1 MVELGLIGFFA
12 VLVWFWLDSMT
23 AREAAEVAGKRACR
37 EEGVQFLDDTVA
49 FSGLGF
55 GRDEWSHL
63 KLRRTYRFEFSDT
76 GDNRLK
82 GMVVMLGRE
91 VETLDLERRFIE
103 VRTPLAIPP
112 QIPMWHWE
120 GSPHPRHGHHNRDEE
135 ES

>member
-1 MVELGLIGFFA
+1 MELFLIIFFL
-12 VLVWFWLDSMT
+12 VLGWFWIDSMA
-23 AREAAEVAGKRACR
+23 AREQAELTGKRACR
-37 EEGVQFLDDTVA
+37 KEGVQFLDDTVA

-55 GRDEWSHL
+55 GRDGWGHL

-91 VETLDLERRFIE
+91 VETLDLEKRFLE
-103 VRTPLAIPP
+103 VKAPLVIPP
-112 QIPMWHWE
+112 QIPMWRWE
-120 GSPHPRHGHHNRDEE
+120 GSHHPRHGHRNPTEE

>member
-1 MVELGLIGFFA
+1 MELFLIGFFLA
-12 VLVWFWLDSMT
+12 LGWFWIDSMA
-23 AREAAEVAGKRACR
+23 ARERAELAGKRACR

-49 FSGLGF
+49 FSRLGF
-55 GRDEWSHL
+55 GREYGHL

-91 VETLDLERRFIE
+91 VETLDLEKRYLE
-103 VRTPLAIPP
+103 VKAPLVIPP
-112 QIPMWHWE
+112 QIPMWRWE
-120 GSPHPRHGHHNRDEE
+120 GSRHPHHGHRSPTEE

>member
-1 MVELGLIGFFA
+1 MELFLIGFLIA
-12 VLVWFWLDSMT
+12 LGWFWVDSMA
-23 AREAAEVAGKRACR
+23 AREVAEMAGKRACR

-55 GRDEWSHL
+55 SRDGWGHL
-63 KLRRTYRFEFSDT
+63 KPRRIYRFEFSDT

-91 VETLDLERRFIE
+91 VETLDLEKRFIE
-103 VRTPLAIPP
+103 LTAPSVIQP
-112 QIPMWHWE
+112 QIPAWRWE
-120 GSPHPRHGHHNRDEE
+120 GSHHLRHGHRSRAEE

>member
-1 MVELGLIGFFA
+1 MELFLIGLFIA
-12 VLVWFWLDSMT
+12 LGWLWVDSMA
-23 AREAAEVAGKRACR
+23 AREVAEAKGKRACR

-55 GRDEWSHL
+55 GRDGVGHL

-91 VETLDLERRFIE
+91 VETLDLEKRFLE
-103 VRTPLAIPP
+103 VKAPLAIPP
-112 QIPMWHWE
+112 QIPMWRWE
-120 GSPHPRHGHHNRDEE
+120 GSHHPHHGHRSPTEE

>member
-1 MVELGLIGFFA
+1 MELFLIIFFLLIG
-12 VLVWFWLDSMT
+12 WLWIDSMA
-23 AREAAEVAGKRACR
+23 AREQAELTGKRACR
-37 EEGVQFLDDTVA
+37 EGGVQFLGDTVA

-55 GRDEWSHL
+55 GRDGWGHL

-91 VETLDLERRFIE
+91 VETLDLEKRFLE
-103 VRTPLAIPP
+103 VKAPLIIPP
-112 QIPMWHWE
+112 QIPMWRWE
-120 GSPHPRHGHHNRDEE
+120 GSHHPRHGHRNPTEE

>member
-1 MVELGLIGFFA
+1 MLELGLIGFFLA
-12 VLVWFWLDSMT
+12 LGWFWLDSMA
-23 AREAAEVAGKRACR
+23 AREQAELAGKRACR

-49 FSGLGF
+49 FAGLGF
-55 GRDEWSHL
+55 GRDENSHL

-91 VETLDLERRFIE
+91 VVTLDLERRYIE
-103 VRTPLAIPP
+103 VMTPAAVPP
-112 QIPMWHWE
+112 QIPAWHWE
-120 GSPHPRHGHHNRDEE
+120 GSPRPRHGHRSRDEG